1 MERLTYKFPSLSLA
15 NFAANAVRK
24 DGVGTVVNVQNG
36 FVTVETTNAA
46 AVNQITESVRGYEVF
61 REAVAA
67 PAGLPVRP
75 ANAVA
80 ARLVNYKVP
89 MTFVKQYPLLKKKKD
104 ALPGSKI
111 MWSKDDNDLDVIAAK
126 DVDSYTK
133 DGWVIIEKFSE
144 ETMEVEILEAK
155 LTPNTGVPAGASQD
169 KFKKAAAVVK
179 KAGYKATL
187 GKGVPAGAKSEE
199 VEEEEEII
207 EKVKLTPDQL
217 KKIKPGV
224 KKDTKKEEIEEEEE
238 EEIEEIAEQFGT
250 DGTFATARF
259 DGENSTVPV
268 FCVTLNHKQYA
279 AYGAKENMGS
289 WSLFPV
295 MATEDK
301 NLVISKEAIATDV
314 SAKNLFNRLYAGLI
328 SIHEN
333 FVASKG
339 LSEDYKA
346 TLKGVRKVKIVKP
359 VAFAKLDVGTTYTLM
374 YDTSYMGEP
383 MYKLGAEGKK
393 QSGRISGKKIAKAIE
408 TGLAQAIK
416 EEVELDEVS
425 MMRKLGRIVGTVT
438 GAVSNKAKDMK
449 ADYES
454 WRKVRE
460 QIKQAKK
467 DLESVKKEIAT
478 ADAARDVRAWGKIK
492 ELNAQLERL
501 KNEEKERK
509 ERLAQATKEEVELDE
524 AKGKVKYLTGP
535 GKKDSKRIIGIYTMG
550 GKWVK
555 DMGTEK
561 EAANFVNKSWGE
573 EVDEVSKA
581 NTKYKKI
588 PYFKDDPYV
597 DGPMN
602 PSKKTQARW
611 KDEDTRK
618 PGETWKT
625 ASGNFGGKNQHNM
638 VSYFKDETKAKAWA
652 SGKTKYK
659 KIPYF
664 KDDPYVDGP
673 MKEEIEQ
680 VDEAKP
686 LVGGQKKLD
695 VNKNGKLDAHDF
707 KALRAKKE
715 ETEVTE
721 AMNNYIAFYNGKKMT
736 VQAETS
742 YKAQLKAIEMFKAP
756 ASKKHMV
763 TVKLAN

>member
-217 KKIKPGV
+217 KKIRAGV

-238 EEIEEIAEQFGT
+238 EELVTEVQTPERAKEMKKILNAAYKKQQADLQKAFKAGADEGDPIINKIDREMRKLDKLNDQEIASKTKLFGKGGKIVKEEIEEIAEQFGT

-416 EEVELDEVS
+416 EE
-425 MMRKLGRIVGTVT
+425 I
-438 GAVSNKAKDMK
+438 
-449 ADYES
+449 
-454 WRKVRE
+454 
-460 QIKQAKK
+460 
-467 DLESVKKEIAT
+467 
-478 ADAARDVRAWGKIK
+478 
-492 ELNAQLERL
+492 
-501 KNEEKERK
+501 
-509 ERLAQATKEEVELDE
+509 ELDE

-573 EVDEVSKA
+573 EV
-581 NTKYKKI
+581 
-588 PYFKDDPYV
+588 
-597 DGPMN
+597 
-602 PSKKTQARW
+602 
-611 KDEDTRK
+611 
-618 PGETWKT
+618 
-625 ASGNFGGKNQHNM
+625 
-638 VSYFKDETKAKAWA
+638 
-652 SGKTKYK
+652 
-659 KIPYF
+659 
-664 KDDPYVDGP
+664 
-673 MKEEIEQ
+673 EQ

-736 VQAETS
+736 IQAETS

>member
-75 ANAVA
+75 TNAVA

-217 KKIKPGV
+217 KKIRAGV

-238 EEIEEIAEQFGT
+238 EELVTEVQTPERAKEMKKILNAAYKKQQADLQKAFKAGADEGDPLINKIDREMRKLDKLNDQEIASKTKLFGKGGKIVKEEIEEIAEQFGT

-416 EEVELDEVS
+416 EEVEVDEEITPARQAIIDREKEKASKALNKGKTAAERDRGYVRGS
-425 MMRKLGRIVGTVT
+425 RINYLELVHKYGRKSDKEGSPYQV
-438 GAVSNKAKDMK
+438 NKRELNK
-449 ADYES
+449 
-454 WRKVRE
+454 WRKAEHGMR
-460 QIKQAKK
+460 
-467 DLESVKKEIAT
+467 
-478 ADAARDVRAWGKIK
+478 
-492 ELNAQLERL
+492 
-501 KNEEKERK
+501 
-509 ERLAQATKEEVELDE
+509 EEVELDE

-573 EVDEVSKA
+573 EVEL
-581 NTKYKKI
+581 
-588 PYFKDDPYV
+588 
-597 DGPMN
+597 
-602 PSKKTQARW
+602 
-611 KDEDTRK
+611 
-618 PGETWKT
+618 
-625 ASGNFGGKNQHNM
+625 
-638 VSYFKDETKAKAWA
+638 
-652 SGKTKYK
+652 
-659 KIPYF
+659 
-664 KDDPYVDGP
+664 
-673 MKEEIEQ
+673 
-680 VDEAKP
+680 DEAKP

>member
-217 KKIKPGV
+217 KKIRAGV

-238 EEIEEIAEQFGT
+238 EELVTEVQTPERAKEMKKILNAAYKKQQADLQKAFKAGADEGDPIINKIDREMRKLDKLNDQEIASKTKLFGKGGKIVKEEIEEIAEQFGT

-416 EEVELDEVS
+416 EEVEVDEEITPARQAIIDREKEKASKALNKGKTAAERDRGYVRGS
-425 MMRKLGRIVGTVT
+425 RINYLELVHKYGRKSDKEGSPYQV
-438 GAVSNKAKDMK
+438 NKRELNK
-449 ADYES
+449 
-454 WRKVRE
+454 WRKAEHGMRE
-460 QIKQAKK
+460 
-467 DLESVKKEIAT
+467 EI
-478 ADAARDVRAWGKIK
+478 
-492 ELNAQLERL
+492 
-501 KNEEKERK
+501 
-509 ERLAQATKEEVELDE
+509 ELDE

-573 EVDEVSKA
+573 EV
-581 NTKYKKI
+581 
-588 PYFKDDPYV
+588 
-597 DGPMN
+597 
-602 PSKKTQARW
+602 
-611 KDEDTRK
+611 
-618 PGETWKT
+618 
-625 ASGNFGGKNQHNM
+625 
-638 VSYFKDETKAKAWA
+638 
-652 SGKTKYK
+652 
-659 KIPYF
+659 
-664 KDDPYVDGP
+664 
-673 MKEEIEQ
+673 EQ

-721 AMNNYIAFYNGKKMT
+721 AMNNYIAFYNGKNRTVRTT

-742 YKAQLKAIEMFKAP
+742 YKAQLKAIEIFKVP

-763 TVKLAN
+763 TVRLAN

>member
-238 EEIEEIAEQFGT
+238 EELVTEVQTPERAKEMKKILNAAYRKQQADLQKAFKAGANEGDPIINKIDREMRKLDKLNDQEIASKTKLFGKGGKIVKEEIEEIAEQFGT

-416 EEVELDEVS
+416 EEVELDE
-425 MMRKLGRIVGTVT
+425 
-438 GAVSNKAKDMK
+438 
-449 ADYES
+449 
-454 WRKVRE
+454 
-460 QIKQAKK
+460 
-467 DLESVKKEIAT
+467 
-478 ADAARDVRAWGKIK
+478 
-492 ELNAQLERL
+492 
-501 KNEEKERK
+501 
-509 ERLAQATKEEVELDE
+509 

-573 EVDEVSKA
+573 EV
-581 NTKYKKI
+581 
-588 PYFKDDPYV
+588 
-597 DGPMN
+597 
-602 PSKKTQARW
+602 
-611 KDEDTRK
+611 
-618 PGETWKT
+618 
-625 ASGNFGGKNQHNM
+625 
-638 VSYFKDETKAKAWA
+638 
-652 SGKTKYK
+652 
-659 KIPYF
+659 
-664 KDDPYVDGP
+664 
-673 MKEEIEQ
+673 EQ

-721 AMNNYIAFYNGKKMT
+721 AAPAIKAGMSLRAKQSKRVPSGSVVKGEVYKVADAGNGKFNLIHQST
-736 VQAETS
+736 G
-742 YKAQLKAIEMFKAP
+742 YRKAISGVT
-756 ASKKHMV
+756 ASVIQAMIQDKV
-763 TVKLAN
+763 L

>member
-61 REAVAA
+61 REYLMMSPTSV
-67 PAGLPVRP
+67 PVRP

-217 KKIKPGV
+217 KKIRAGV

-408 TGLAQAIK
+408 TGLVQA
-416 EEVELDEVS
+416 
-425 MMRKLGRIVGTVT
+425 
-438 GAVSNKAKDMK
+438 MK
-449 ADYES
+449 
-454 WRKVRE
+454 
-460 QIKQAKK
+460 
-467 DLESVKKEIAT
+467 
-478 ADAARDVRAWGKIK
+478 
-492 ELNAQLERL
+492 
-501 KNEEKERK
+501 
-509 ERLAQATKEEVELDE
+509 
-524 AKGKVKYLTGP
+524 
-535 GKKDSKRIIGIYTMG
+535 
-550 GKWVK
+550 
-555 DMGTEK
+555 
-561 EAANFVNKSWGE
+561 E

-581 NTKYKKI
+581 NTNTFTEISTPTRKVY
-588 PYFKDDPYV
+588 P
-597 DGPMN
+597 

-721 AMNNYIAFYNGKKMT
+721 AAPAIKAGMSLRAKQSKRVPSGSVVKGEVYKVANAGNGKFNLIHQST
-736 VQAETS
+736 G
-742 YKAQLKAIEMFKAP
+742 YRKAISGVT
-756 ASKKHMV
+756 ASVIQAMIQDKI
-763 TVKLAN
+763 L

>member
-61 REAVAA
+61 REYLMMSPTSV
-67 PAGLPVRP
+67 PVRP

-408 TGLAQAIK
+408 TGLAQA
-416 EEVELDEVS
+416 
-425 MMRKLGRIVGTVT
+425 
-438 GAVSNKAKDMK
+438 
-449 ADYES
+449 
-454 WRKVRE
+454 
-460 QIKQAKK
+460 
-467 DLESVKKEIAT
+467 
-478 ADAARDVRAWGKIK
+478 
-492 ELNAQLERL
+492 
-501 KNEEKERK
+501 
-509 ERLAQATKEEVELDE
+509 
-524 AKGKVKYLTGP
+524 
-535 GKKDSKRIIGIYTMG
+535 
-550 GKWVK
+550 
-555 DMGTEK
+555 
-561 EAANFVNKSWGE
+561 
-573 EVDEVSKA
+573 
-581 NTKYKKI
+581 
-588 PYFKDDPYV
+588 
-597 DGPMN
+597 
-602 PSKKTQARW
+602 
-611 KDEDTRK
+611 
-618 PGETWKT
+618 
-625 ASGNFGGKNQHNM
+625 
-638 VSYFKDETKAKAWA
+638 
-652 SGKTKYK
+652 
-659 KIPYF
+659 
-664 KDDPYVDGP
+664 

-721 AMNNYIAFYNGKKMT
+721 AAPAIKAGMSLRAKQSKRVPSGSVVKGEVYKVADAGNGKFNLIHQST
-736 VQAETS
+736 G
-742 YKAQLKAIEMFKAP
+742 YRKAISGVT
-756 ASKKHMV
+756 ASVIQAMIQDRI
-763 TVKLAN
+763 L

>member
-24 DGVGTVVNVQNG
+24 DGVGTVVNAQNG

-67 PAGLPVRP
+67 PAGLPTRP

-217 KKIKPGV
+217 KKIRAGV

-416 EEVELDEVS
+416 EEVEV
-425 MMRKLGRIVGTVT
+425 
-438 GAVSNKAKDMK
+438 
-449 ADYES
+449 
-454 WRKVRE
+454 
-460 QIKQAKK
+460 
-467 DLESVKKEIAT
+467 
-478 ADAARDVRAWGKIK
+478 
-492 ELNAQLERL
+492 
-501 KNEEKERK
+501 
-509 ERLAQATKEEVELDE
+509 DE

-573 EVDEVSKA
+573 EV
-581 NTKYKKI
+581 
-588 PYFKDDPYV
+588 
-597 DGPMN
+597 
-602 PSKKTQARW
+602 
-611 KDEDTRK
+611 
-618 PGETWKT
+618 
-625 ASGNFGGKNQHNM
+625 
-638 VSYFKDETKAKAWA
+638 
-652 SGKTKYK
+652 
-659 KIPYF
+659 
-664 KDDPYVDGP
+664 
-673 MKEEIEQ
+673 EQ

-721 AMNNYIAFYNGKKMT
+721 AAPAIKAGMSLRAKQSKRVPSGSVVKGEVYKVADAGNGKFNLIHQST
-736 VQAETS
+736 G
-742 YKAQLKAIEMFKAP
+742 YRKAISGVT
-756 ASKKHMV
+756 ASVIQAMIQDRI
-763 TVKLAN
+763 L

>member
-1 MERLTYKFPSLSLA
+1 MLALLYFSDNLS
-15 NFAANAVRK
+15 
-24 DGVGTVVNVQNG
+24 NG
-36 FVTVETTNAA
+36 KRFTVETTNAA

-217 KKIKPGV
+217 KKIRAGV

-333 FVASKG
+333 FVVSKG

-416 EEVELDEVS
+416 EEVEVDEEITPARQAIIDREKEKASKALNKGKTAAERDRGYVRGS
-425 MMRKLGRIVGTVT
+425 RINYLELVHKYGRKSDKEGSPYQV
-438 GAVSNKAKDMK
+438 NKRELNK
-449 ADYES
+449 
-454 WRKVRE
+454 WRKAEHGMRE
-460 QIKQAKK
+460 
-467 DLESVKKEIAT
+467 EI
-478 ADAARDVRAWGKIK
+478 
-492 ELNAQLERL
+492 
-501 KNEEKERK
+501 
-509 ERLAQATKEEVELDE
+509 ELDE

-573 EVDEVSKA
+573 EV
-581 NTKYKKI
+581 
-588 PYFKDDPYV
+588 
-597 DGPMN
+597 
-602 PSKKTQARW
+602 
-611 KDEDTRK
+611 
-618 PGETWKT
+618 
-625 ASGNFGGKNQHNM
+625 
-638 VSYFKDETKAKAWA
+638 
-652 SGKTKYK
+652 
-659 KIPYF
+659 
-664 KDDPYVDGP
+664 
-673 MKEEIEQ
+673 EQ

-721 AMNNYIAFYNGKKMT
+721 AMNNYIAFYTGKNRTVRTT

-742 YKAQLKAIEMFKAP
+742 YKAQLKAIEIFKVP

-763 TVKLAN
+763 TVRLADNKAALANNEETEVTEAAPAIKAGMSLRAKQSKRVPSGSVVKGEVYKVADAGNGKFNLIHQSTGYRKAISGVTASVIQAMIRDKVL

>member
-15 NFAANAVRK
+15 NFAANAIRK
-24 DGVGTVVNVQNG
+24 DGVGTVINAQNG

-46 AVNQITESVRGYEVF
+46 AVNQITESVRGHEVF
-61 REAVAA
+61 REAVMA
-67 PAGLPVRP
+67 PAAAPVRP
-75 ANAVA
+75 TGAVV
-80 ARLVNYKVP
+80 ARLVTHKVP

-104 ALPGSKI
+104 ASPGSKI

-126 DVDSYTK
+126 DVASYTK

-144 ETMEVEILEAK
+144 ETMEVEILEEGK
-155 LTPNTGVPAGASQD
+155 STPNTGVPAGASQD
-169 KFKKAAAVVK
+169 KFKKAAAIIK

-217 KKIKPGV
+217 KKIKAGV

-346 TLKGVRKVKIVKP
+346 TLKGVRNVKVVKP
-359 VAFAKLDVGTTYTLM
+359 IGFAKLDVGTTYTLM

-383 MYKLGAEGKK
+383 MYRLGAKDKK
-393 QSGRISGKKIAKAIE
+393 TSGRISGKKIAKAIE
-408 TGLAQAIK
+408 GGMMVK
-416 EEVELDEVS
+416 EEVEQV
-425 MMRKLGRIVGTVT
+425 
-438 GAVSNKAKDMK
+438 
-449 ADYES
+449 
-454 WRKVRE
+454 
-460 QIKQAKK
+460 
-467 DLESVKKEIAT
+467 
-478 ADAARDVRAWGKIK
+478 
-492 ELNAQLERL
+492 
-501 KNEEKERK
+501 
-509 ERLAQATKEEVELDE
+509 DE
-524 AKGKVKYLTGP
+524 AKKVKYLTGP
-535 GKKDSKRIIGIYTMG
+535 GKKDSKRIIGIYTMS

-555 DMGTEK
+555 DMGTER

-573 EVDEVSKA
+573 EV
-581 NTKYKKI
+581 
-588 PYFKDDPYV
+588 
-597 DGPMN
+597 
-602 PSKKTQARW
+602 
-611 KDEDTRK
+611 
-618 PGETWKT
+618 
-625 ASGNFGGKNQHNM
+625 
-638 VSYFKDETKAKAWA
+638 
-652 SGKTKYK
+652 
-659 KIPYF
+659 
-664 KDDPYVDGP
+664 
-673 MKEEIEQ
+673 EQ

-715 ETEVTE
+715 EVEVTE
-721 AMNNYIAFYNGKKMT
+721 A
-736 VQAETS
+736 
-742 YKAQLKAIEMFKAP
+742 AP
-756 ASKKHMV
+756 AIKAGMRLYAKQDKKTDNGSV
-763 TVKLAN
+763 VKGQYYKVADAGNGLFNLIHQSTGYRKAMIKVAASAIQAMIQNKVF

>member
-46 AVNQITESVRGYEVF
+46 AVNQITESVRGCEIF
-61 REAVAA
+61 REYLMMSSTSV
-67 PAGLPVRP
+67 PVRP

-144 ETMEVEILEAK
+144 ETMEVEILEGK

-217 KKIKPGV
+217 KKIRAGV

-408 TGLAQAIK
+408 TGLVQA
-416 EEVELDEVS
+416 
-425 MMRKLGRIVGTVT
+425 
-438 GAVSNKAKDMK
+438 MK
-449 ADYES
+449 
-454 WRKVRE
+454 
-460 QIKQAKK
+460 
-467 DLESVKKEIAT
+467 
-478 ADAARDVRAWGKIK
+478 
-492 ELNAQLERL
+492 
-501 KNEEKERK
+501 
-509 ERLAQATKEEVELDE
+509 
-524 AKGKVKYLTGP
+524 
-535 GKKDSKRIIGIYTMG
+535 
-550 GKWVK
+550 
-555 DMGTEK
+555 
-561 EAANFVNKSWGE
+561 E

-581 NTKYKKI
+581 NTNTFTEISTPTRKVY
-588 PYFKDDPYV
+588 P
-597 DGPMN
+597 

-721 AMNNYIAFYNGKKMT
+721 AAPAIKAGMSLRAKQSKRVPSGSVVKGEVYKVANAGNGKFNLIHQST
-736 VQAETS
+736 G
-742 YKAQLKAIEMFKAP
+742 YRKAISGVT
-756 ASKKHMV
+756 ASVIQAMIQDKI
-763 TVKLAN
+763 L

>member
-24 DGVGTVVNVQNG
+24 DGVGTVVNAQNG

-46 AVNQITESVRGYEVF
+46 AVNRITESVRGYEVF
-61 REAVAA
+61 REAVMAPAAA
-67 PAGLPVRP
+67 PARP
-75 ANAVA
+75 TGAVV
-80 ARLVNYKVP
+80 ARLVTHKVP

-104 ALPGSKI
+104 ASPGSKI

-126 DVDSYTK
+126 DVASYTK

-144 ETMEVEILEAK
+144 ETMEVEILEEGK
-155 LTPNTGVPAGASQD
+155 STPNTGVPAGASQD
-169 KFKKAAAVVK
+169 KFKKAAAIIK

-217 KKIKPGV
+217 KKIKAGV
-224 KKDTKKEEIEEEEE
+224 KKDAKKEEIEEEEE
-238 EEIEEIAEQFGT
+238 EELVTEIQTPERAKEMKKMLDAAYKKQQADLQKAFKAGANEGDPIINKIDREKHKLDRLDDKEKDAKTKLFGKGGKIVKEEIEEIAEQFGT

-346 TLKGVRKVKIVKP
+346 TLKGVRNVKVVKP
-359 VAFAKLDVGTTYTLM
+359 IGFAKLDVGTTYTLM

-383 MYKLGAEGKK
+383 MYRLGAKGKK
-393 QSGRISGKKIAKAIE
+393 PSGRISGKKIAKAIE
-408 TGLAQAIK
+408 GGMMVK
-416 EEVELDEVS
+416 EEVEQV
-425 MMRKLGRIVGTVT
+425 
-438 GAVSNKAKDMK
+438 
-449 ADYES
+449 
-454 WRKVRE
+454 
-460 QIKQAKK
+460 
-467 DLESVKKEIAT
+467 
-478 ADAARDVRAWGKIK
+478 
-492 ELNAQLERL
+492 
-501 KNEEKERK
+501 
-509 ERLAQATKEEVELDE
+509 DE
-524 AKGKVKYLTGP
+524 AKKVKYLTGP
-535 GKKDSKRIIGIYTMG
+535 GKKDSKRIIGIYTMS

-555 DMGTEK
+555 DMGTER

-573 EVDEVSKA
+573 EV
-581 NTKYKKI
+581 
-588 PYFKDDPYV
+588 
-597 DGPMN
+597 
-602 PSKKTQARW
+602 
-611 KDEDTRK
+611 
-618 PGETWKT
+618 
-625 ASGNFGGKNQHNM
+625 
-638 VSYFKDETKAKAWA
+638 
-652 SGKTKYK
+652 
-659 KIPYF
+659 
-664 KDDPYVDGP
+664 
-673 MKEEIEQ
+673 EQ

-707 KALRAKKE
+707 KALRAKKAAKE

-721 AMNNYIAFYNGKKMT
+721 AAPVIKAGMRLYAKQDKKTDNGSVVKGQYYKVADAGNGLFNLIHQSTGYRKAMIK
-736 VQAETS
+736 VAASAIQAMIQN
-742 YKAQLKAIEMFKAP
+742 KVF
-756 ASKKHMV
+756 
-763 TVKLAN
+763 

>member
-24 DGVGTVVNVQNG
+24 DEVGTVVNVQNG

-46 AVNQITESVRGYEVF
+46 AVNQITESVRGYEAF

-67 PAGLPVRP
+67 PAGLPTRP

-217 KKIKPGV
+217 KKIRAGV

-374 YDTSYMGEP
+374 
-383 MYKLGAEGKK
+383 
-393 QSGRISGKKIAKAIE
+393 
-408 TGLAQAIK
+408 
-416 EEVELDEVS
+416 
-425 MMRKLGRIVGTVT
+425 
-438 GAVSNKAKDMK
+438 
-449 ADYES
+449 
-454 WRKVRE
+454 
-460 QIKQAKK
+460 
-467 DLESVKKEIAT
+467 
-478 ADAARDVRAWGKIK
+478 
-492 ELNAQLERL
+492 
-501 KNEEKERK
+501 
-509 ERLAQATKEEVELDE
+509 
-524 AKGKVKYLTGP
+524 
-535 GKKDSKRIIGIYTMG
+535 
-550 GKWVK
+550 
-555 DMGTEK
+555 
-561 EAANFVNKSWGE
+561 
-573 EVDEVSKA
+573 
-581 NTKYKKI
+581 
-588 PYFKDDPYV
+588 
-597 DGPMN
+597 
-602 PSKKTQARW
+602 
-611 KDEDTRK
+611 
-618 PGETWKT
+618 
-625 ASGNFGGKNQHNM
+625 
-638 VSYFKDETKAKAWA
+638 
-652 SGKTKYK
+652 
-659 KIPYF
+659 
-664 KDDPYVDGP
+664 
-673 MKEEIEQ
+673 
-680 VDEAKP
+680 
-686 LVGGQKKLD
+686 
-695 VNKNGKLDAHDF
+695 
-707 KALRAKKE
+707 
-715 ETEVTE
+715 
-721 AMNNYIAFYNGKKMT
+721 
-736 VQAETS
+736 
-742 YKAQLKAIEMFKAP
+742 
-756 ASKKHMV
+756 
-763 TVKLAN
+763 

>member
-36 FVTVETTNAA
+36 FVTVETINAA
-46 AVNQITESVRGYEVF
+46 AVNQITESVRGCEIF
-61 REAVAA
+61 REYLMMSPTSV
-67 PAGLPVRP
+67 PVRP

-89 MTFVKQYPLLKKKKD
+89 MTFVKQYPLLKKKKESM
-104 ALPGSKI
+104 PGSKI
-111 MWSKDDNDLDVIAAK
+111 MWSHTSGDRDLDVIPANE
-126 DVDSYTK
+126 VDSYLK
-133 DGWVIIEKFSE
+133 SGWVIIEKFSE
-144 ETMEVEILEAK
+144 ETMEVEILEGK

-169 KFKKAAAVVK
+169 KFKKAAAIVK

-416 EEVELDEVS
+416 EEVELDEEITPA
-425 MMRKLGRIVGTVT
+425 R
-438 GAVSNKAKDMK
+438 
-449 ADYES
+449 
-454 WRKVRE
+454 
-460 QIKQAKK
+460 QAII
-467 DLESVKKEIAT
+467 D
-478 ADAARDVRAWGKIK
+478 R
-492 ELNAQLERL
+492 
-501 KNEEKERK
+501 EKEK
-509 ERLAQATKEEVELDE
+509 ASKALN
-524 AKGKVKYLTGP
+524 KGKTAAERDRGYARGSRINYLELVYKYGRKSDTQGSP
-535 GKKDSKRIIGIYTMG
+535 YQ
-550 GKWVK
+550 
-555 DMGTEK
+555 
-561 EAANFVNKSWGE
+561 VNK
-573 EVDEVSKA
+573 
-581 NTKYKKI
+581 
-588 PYFKDDPYV
+588 
-597 DGPMN
+597 
-602 PSKKTQARW
+602 R
-611 KDEDTRK
+611 
-618 PGETWKT
+618 
-625 ASGNFGGKNQHNM
+625 
-638 VSYFKDETKAKAWA
+638 
-652 SGKTKYK
+652 
-659 KIPYF
+659 
-664 KDDPYVDGP
+664 
-673 MKEEIEQ
+673 
-680 VDEAKP
+680 
-686 LVGGQKKLD
+686 
-695 VNKNGKLDAHDF
+695 
-707 KALRAKKE
+707 
-715 ETEVTE
+715 
-721 AMNNYIAFYNGKKMT
+721 
-736 VQAETS
+736 
-742 YKAQLKAIEMFKAP
+742 EMR
-756 ASKKHMV
+756 
-763 TVKLAN
+763 

>member
-61 REAVAA
+61 REYLMMSPTSV
-67 PAGLPVRP
+67 PVRP

-217 KKIKPGV
+217 KKIRAGV
-224 KKDTKKEEIEEEEE
+224 KKDTKKEEIEEEEEEE

-408 TGLAQAIK
+408 TGLAQAMK
-416 EEVELDEVS
+416 EEVEVDEEITPARQAIIDREKEKASKALNKGKTAAERDRGYARGSRINYLELVYKYG
-425 MMRKLGRIVGTVT
+425 RKSDTQGSPYQV
-438 GAVSNKAKDMK
+438 NKREMNK
-449 ADYES
+449 
-454 WRKVRE
+454 WRKAE
-460 QIKQAKK
+460 Q
-467 DLESVKKEIAT
+467 
-478 ADAARDVRAWGKIK
+478 GM
-492 ELNAQLERL
+492 
-501 KNEEKERK
+501 
-509 ERLAQATKEEVELDE
+509 KEEVELDE

-573 EVDEVSKA
+573 EV
-581 NTKYKKI
+581 
-588 PYFKDDPYV
+588 
-597 DGPMN
+597 
-602 PSKKTQARW
+602 
-611 KDEDTRK
+611 
-618 PGETWKT
+618 
-625 ASGNFGGKNQHNM
+625 
-638 VSYFKDETKAKAWA
+638 
-652 SGKTKYK
+652 
-659 KIPYF
+659 
-664 KDDPYVDGP
+664 
-673 MKEEIEQ
+673 EQ

-721 AMNNYIAFYNGKKMT
+721 AAPAIKAGMSLRAKQSKRVPSGSVVKGEVYKVANAGNGKFNLIHQST
-736 VQAETS
+736 G
-742 YKAQLKAIEMFKAP
+742 YRKAISGVT
-756 ASKKHMV
+756 ASVIQAMIQDRI
-763 TVKLAN
+763 L

>member
-1 MERLTYKFPSLSLA
+1 
-15 NFAANAVRK
+15 
-24 DGVGTVVNVQNG
+24 
-36 FVTVETTNAA
+36 
-46 AVNQITESVRGYEVF
+46 
-61 REAVAA
+61 
-67 PAGLPVRP
+67 
-75 ANAVA
+75 
-80 ARLVNYKVP
+80 
-89 MTFVKQYPLLKKKKD
+89 
-104 ALPGSKI
+104 
-111 MWSKDDNDLDVIAAK
+111 
-126 DVDSYTK
+126 
-133 DGWVIIEKFSE
+133 
-144 ETMEVEILEAK
+144 
-155 LTPNTGVPAGASQD
+155 
-169 KFKKAAAVVK
+169 
-179 KAGYKATL
+179 
-187 GKGVPAGAKSEE
+187 
-199 VEEEEEII
+199 
-207 EKVKLTPDQL
+207 
-217 KKIKPGV
+217 
-224 KKDTKKEEIEEEEE
+224 
-238 EEIEEIAEQFGT
+238 
-250 DGTFATARF
+250 
-259 DGENSTVPV
+259 
-268 FCVTLNHKQYA
+268 
-279 AYGAKENMGS
+279 MGS

-314 SAKNLFNRLYAGLI
+314 SAQNLFNRLYAGLI

-438 GAVSNKAKDMK
+438 GAAGNKWKDMK

-460 QIKQAKK
+460 EIKQAKK

-573 EVDEVSKA
+573 EV
-581 NTKYKKI
+581 
-588 PYFKDDPYV
+588 
-597 DGPMN
+597 
-602 PSKKTQARW
+602 
-611 KDEDTRK
+611 
-618 PGETWKT
+618 
-625 ASGNFGGKNQHNM
+625 
-638 VSYFKDETKAKAWA
+638 
-652 SGKTKYK
+652 
-659 KIPYF
+659 
-664 KDDPYVDGP
+664 
-673 MKEEIEQ
+673 EQ

-763 TVKLAN
+763 TVKLADNKAALANNEETEVNEAAPAIKAGMSLRAKQDKRVTGGSVVKGEVYKVADAGGGKFDLIHQSMGYRKALRGVTASVIQAMIQDRIL